1 MFNFRGGPV
10 PLLPSPLDLPLSDI
24 IKVSGVFDID
34 GFLVTVDIDKAF
46 DSLNH
51 SFLIAVLKK
60 IVLGTSFINWIEAIL
75 NKSKSCAINSI
86 KILQY
91 FQLSRGACLGDTF
104 SAYPFF

>member
-10 PLLPSPLDLPLSDI
+10 PLLSSPLDLPLSDI

-51 SFLIAVLKK
+51 SFLLAVLKK

-91 FQLSRGACLGDTF
+91 FQLSRGARLGDTF